1 MNTISAV
8 NRYLRLDSSDRLIGL
23 SSVSFD
29 LSVYDIFGAL
39 SAGAALVVPTE
50 SERIDPSR
58 WLSLCKENNVT
69 VWNTVPALMD
79 LLLDYCKATGQKPA
93 GLSLRSVILSGDWI
107 PMELYGKLKETI
119 PGASLISMGGATEAS
134 IWSIIIRL
142 IKLRKAGLLFRMDI
156 RFPINCSMCWTHS
169 IGFVRVE

>member
-1 MNTISAV
+1 MITKPFPVNPTSTAYVIYTSGSTGTPKGVSICHDAAMNTISAV

-79 LLLDYCKATGQKPA
+79 LLLDYCKATGQKA
-93 GLSLRSVILSGDWI
+93 CGIVIEVSDSVGRLDT
-107 PMELYGKLKETI
+107 YG
-119 PGASLISMGGATEAS
+119 A
-134 IWSIIIRL
+134 
-142 IKLRKAGLLFRMDI
+142 LRKA
-156 RFPINCSMCWTHS
+156 
-169 IGFVRVE
+169 